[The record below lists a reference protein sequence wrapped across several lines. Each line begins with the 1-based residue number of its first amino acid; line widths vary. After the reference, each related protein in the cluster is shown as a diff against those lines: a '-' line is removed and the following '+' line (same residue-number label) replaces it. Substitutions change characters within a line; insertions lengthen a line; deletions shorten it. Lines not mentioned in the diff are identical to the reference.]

1 MFGSPSVG
9 EQGPSPPIYLENILS
24 AALVVNLGE
33 SKNALVRAA
42 SIAA

>member
-1 MFGSPSVG
+1 MFSSSSVAEQRPSPST
-9 EQGPSPPIYLENILS
+9 YLENILS

-33 SKNALVRAA
+33 SKKALMKAA